1 MKITIINI
9 GILIAFVL
17 VLINCTVSQKSSQN
31 VTNSE
36 NKLTENQLLYK
47 ESLVG
52 SWSIYQTK
60 KGEGRKMCGK
70 EPCGLPSSFEIFSD
84 GSELK
89 GRVLLGY
96 NSAASPPHPDW
107 GEVLIEL
114 QNEKYVMSYTLNPF
128 GCDEK
133 YTIHEVTKDSFYG
146 TYEAKGCNIAGKV
159 SNREGEFTAVR
170 FVKQS
175 N

>member
-1 MKITIINI
+1 MKISKIIFILTIFISLN
-9 GILIAFVL
+9 G
-17 VLINCTVSQKSSQN
+17 CSVSQKSLPN
-31 VTNSE
+31 LTNRE
-36 NKLTENQLLYK
+36 NKLTDNQPLDKQRLA
-47 ESLVG
+47 G

-70 EPCGLPSSFEIFSD
+70 EPCGLPSSFEIFAD

-96 NSAASPPHPDW
+96 NSTASPPHPDW

-133 YTIHEVTKDSFYG
+133 YTIEGFTNDSFYG
-146 TYEAKGCNIAGKV
+146 TYEAKGCNIAGKI
-159 SNREGEFTAVR
+159 SNKEGDFTAVR